1 MSLHWISWT
10 NTQRRRSPGTRGE
23 NLYAMAID
31 ATAIHG
37 LRLRDSRDASLRVRV
52 FQNAKIQNFKVGV
65 SQNWLLYQTKSLQ
78 KELGFFLQNCGTAQF
93 FRF

>member
-1 MSLHWISWT
+1 MCLLYRSLAKIACKRFSKCFFLWGV
-10 NTQRRRSPGTRGE
+10 NVV
-23 NLYAMAID
+23 
-31 ATAIHG
+31 
-37 LRLRDSRDASLRVRV
+37 SRVFIRV
-52 FQNAKIQNFKVGV
+52 FQNAKSQNFKVGV